1 LRAQFARQPETR
13 AIGVGRDLHGLRKNK
28 TEFPVENIALF
39 SNWAQHER
47 EQQDVSVLARRFG
60 AAAPWLDANHFSF
73 SRSREKAQSS
83 FHAIH

>member
-1 LRAQFARQPETR
+1 LS
-13 AIGVGRDLHGLRKNK
+13 
-28 TEFPVENIALF
+28 

-83 FHAIH
+83 LHAID